1 MEKTIIEIT
10 VSPKSSRS
18 RIVVGKGEQIKIY
31 LNSPPVDGKANAE
44 LVKLLSKKLGIGK
57 SGIVIIRGQNSK
69 KKIISIEGLDKNHII
84 EKLKE

>member
-1 MEKTIIEIT
+1 MERAIIEIA

-31 LNSPPVDGKANAE
+31 LNSPPVEGKANAE
-44 LVKLLSKKLGIGK
+44 LIKLLSKKLGIAK
-57 SGIVIIRGQNSK
+57 SGIVIIRGQNSR